1 MHELPEH
8 LKDVVRFSLETGL
21 RQNNALGWEWG
32 QVNPDLRHA
41 WVLGTPGKNR
51 PSLRFH

>member
-8 LKDVVRFSLETGL
+8 LKDVVRFSLGTGL

-32 QVNPDLRHA
+32 QVNPDLR
-41 WVLGTPGKNR
+41 LGTWAPR
-51 PSLRFH
+51 QEPPSLRFH